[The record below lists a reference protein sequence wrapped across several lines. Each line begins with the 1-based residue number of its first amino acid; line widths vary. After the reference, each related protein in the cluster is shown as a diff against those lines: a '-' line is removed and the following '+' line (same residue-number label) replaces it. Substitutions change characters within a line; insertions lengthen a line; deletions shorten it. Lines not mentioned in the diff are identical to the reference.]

1 MGQYKNRDIRIL
13 FLIFPFFLSFFKF
26 MALREFRIE
35 RVFVISRK
43 YYDTKV

>member
-13 FLIFPFFLSFFKF
+13 FSIFPFFLSFFKF
-26 MALREFRIE
+26 MALHEFRIE